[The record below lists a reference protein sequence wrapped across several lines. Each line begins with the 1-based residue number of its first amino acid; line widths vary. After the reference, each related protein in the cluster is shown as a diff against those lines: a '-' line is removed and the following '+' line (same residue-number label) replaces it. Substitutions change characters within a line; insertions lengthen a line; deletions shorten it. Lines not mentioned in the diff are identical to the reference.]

1 MSGVVAVEDAGE
13 MGVMITPGLTRI
25 DLSLRSER
33 GEVGGTGVADIVDGV
48 RGGESFCAKKRRSL
62 FDEACRSLQD
72 FWRRAG
78 GGRGGLRE
86 RAVGCVLSRGWAFV
100 GGALA
105 KAPALTTAPLAYS
118 VEQ

>member
-48 RGGESFCAKKRRSL
+48 RGGESFLCKETKKL
-62 FDEACRSLQD
+62 
-72 FWRRAG
+72 
-78 GGRGGLRE
+78 
-86 RAVGCVLSRGWAFV
+86 V
-100 GGALA
+100 
-105 KAPALTTAPLAYS
+105 
-118 VEQ
+118 